1 MLRSSPQGEKPAV
14 PVAVRRAMRRTRVKE
29 TPVGIEVGGLGR
41 FGDQRGQGVLDQQPR
56 PDLLLDQLR
65 QP

>member
-1 MLRSSPQGEKPAV
+1 
-14 PVAVRRAMRRTRVKE
+14 MRRTRVKE